1 MPTLLIFEEIQ
12 RTGNKAVF
20 SIATPSHLAVL
31 KLAYKV
37 GIISSLGSFI
47 TRITESSSWL
57 HAGAP
62 KIQTPHQRALSRHY
76 LNSGNL
82 AAMTTALGN
91 LFHAQSPSS
100 EEEEMKFQRP
110 KIYEEPFPAPHHSL
124 SKFSITSNLHL
135 PSFKATAF
143 CRITITS
150 CKNLIFF
157 LFVLSL

>member
-91 LFHAQSPSS
+91 LFHA
-100 EEEEMKFQRP
+100 
-110 KIYEEPFPAPHHSL
+110 HHPL
-124 SKFSITSNLHL
+124 EQNLFL
-135 PSFKATAF
+135 KPSFHRSPPA
-143 CRITITS
+143 
-150 CKNLIFF
+150 KNTRKGLSIRVWGF
-157 LFVLSL
+157 LFVCLFVCFLILPITAYVGNRTGY